1 MTWAF
6 RFAAESFPQK
16 QEFVKIPNEICVNGI
31 GKDPHKKI
39 ETLLLRLLF
48 SNLGKFGCIFTKPDI
63 PEATCKVIF
72 SVL

>member
-31 GKDPHKKI
+31 GKDPHKKHKI
-39 ETLLLRLLF
+39 PIAEVA
-48 SNLGKFGCIFTKPDI
+48 IFESGQIWLHFHQAGYP
-63 PEATCKVIF
+63 
-72 SVL
+72 